1 MVRSNDVKHVR
12 TYVFIETKQL
22 MALLQTGDLVKDWRR
37 MNVSF
42 TRAQCKLVIFG
53 SRSTLK
59 QVQLLDGFFQLMQG
73 NGWILQLPP
82 GAEGAHRNA
91 FAVESNDSMD
101 VDKDALCLST
111 VHKPLK
117 RHAEDEGDGEFRGKE
132 NDSLFE
138 SRARKKFKTAGMGKS
153 VVGILKGR
161 PILQDLVNEEA

>member
-82 GAEGAHRNA
+82 GTEAAHRNA
-91 FAVESNDSMD
+91 FAVENNDSMD

-117 RHAEDEGDGEFRGKE
+117 CHAEDDGDDEFRGKE

-138 SRARKKFKTAGMGKS
+138 NRARKNFKTAGINRS
-153 VVGILKGR
+153 VVGIPKGR
-161 PILQDLVNEEA
+161 PILQICIVYN